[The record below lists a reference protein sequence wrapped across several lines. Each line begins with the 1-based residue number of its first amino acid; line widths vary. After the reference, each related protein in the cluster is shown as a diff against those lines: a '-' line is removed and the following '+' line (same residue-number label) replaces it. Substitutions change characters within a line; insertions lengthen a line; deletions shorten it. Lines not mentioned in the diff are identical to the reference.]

1 MNDTFSIKGK
11 VAIVTGGGG
20 VLGGSIA
27 KHLVGTGCKVV
38 VLDIREENVNSRV
51 EELKQMGGEAVGF
64 VSNVLDVEEMKE
76 IDAVTISTP
85 DHVHGPAAK
94 FCMGSAG

>member
-1 MNDTFSIKGK
+1 MTFNKK

-27 KHLVGTGCKVV
+27 KHLISAGCKVV
-38 VLDIREENVNSRV
+38 VLDIRAENVNDRV
-51 EELKQMGGEAVGF
+51 AELKQMGGEAIGF

-76 IDAVTISTP
+76 TRKSHDDAKKIADKP
-85 DHVHGPAAK
+85 N
-94 FCMGSAG
+94 